1 MDDTNF
7 GMDSIFY
14 LAYKLEQ
21 ENIVILNLPVVNRT
35 AHLCSCQGNL
45 SPTGLALRS
54 VVGVEVDAFSV
65 LLVSKRV
72 ARVPQ
77 CSAEKWAEHRLRTW
91 SSDVPTMRSSCPGH
105 AR

>member
-1 MDDTNF
+1 MLQIF

-21 ENIVILNLPVVNRT
+21 EKIFFFNLPVVSRT

-45 SPTGLALRS
+45 SPMGLALRL

-72 ARVPQ
+72 ARVPR

-105 AR
+105 AH